1 MPDPVSL
8 ASSPRRIRQANEVA
22 ALSALHRFGPMSRA
36 DLARRLKLNRSSSGH
51 IIAGL
56 TTSGLVREV
65 NANMPSRGSALQS
78 GQPRAGRPGI
88 MLELAPEA
96 GTFLGIEV
104 GVEHL
109 SFVELDLAGNVVA
122 STIEAYDCSAVT
134 REDAFARAVTLA
146 IETLP
151 SEKWARCEG
160 VGVSL
165 PAQMGRSGFVRLAP
179 LLGWRDFYPADLI
192 RPLLP
197 AAVPIWVENDAN
209 AFAIGATYAR
219 ETARRGVTL
228 FLVMETGVG
237 GGITVDGALFRGGN
251 GLAGEIG
258 HLRMAGDG
266 RDLEQ
271 LIGLEALLSRYRH
284 VTGKITA
291 LSQFLAD
298 VQDRVPEAVTVAEG
312 WSKALA
318 FGITQACRLI
328 DPEQIVLGG
337 SVAALYPL
345 VSARVAAHLAAC
357 QDSSFPLPTIVLNE
371 GASLGSAFGAAC
383 MMHQRYLS
391 LDSRRFADEGAQDET
406 SASGHRSSRASGTN
420 GASAGAGG

>member
-36 DLARRLKLNRSSSGH
+36 ELARRLKLNRSSSGH

-56 TTSGLVREV
+56 TASGLVREV
-65 NANMPSRGSALQS
+65 RETAGARLDSE
-78 GQPRAGRPGI
+78 QPRAGRPGI
-88 MLELAPEA
+88 MLELVPDA

-109 SFVELDLAGNVVA
+109 SFVELDLAGNVVE
-122 STIEAYDCSAVT
+122 STIEACDCSAVP
-134 REDAFARAVTLA
+134 REEAFARAVALA
-146 IETLP
+146 VETLP
-151 SEKWARCEG
+151 PEKWARCEG
-160 VGVSL
+160 LGVSL

-179 LLGWRDFYPADLI
+179 LLGWRDFFPADLV

-197 AAVPIWVENDAN
+197 APVPIWVENDAR

-219 ETARRGVTL
+219 ETAQRGVTL
-228 FLVMETGVG
+228 FLVMETGIG

-258 HLRMAGDG
+258 HLRMDGGG
-266 RDLEQ
+266 RDLEHT
-271 LIGLEALLSRYRH
+271 IGLEA
-284 VTGKITA
+284 V
-291 LSQFLAD
+291 LSQYRKVTDTGVTFGRFLAD

-328 DPEQIVLGG
+328 DPDRIVLGG

-345 VSARVAAHLAAC
+345 VAARVAVHLAAI
-357 QDSSFPLPTIVLNE
+357 QEPSFPTPSIVLDE
-371 GASLGSAFGAAC
+371 SASLGSAFGAAC

-391 LDSRRFADEGAQDET
+391 LDSRRLIETEAQADMPATTAQ
-406 SASGHRSSRASGTN
+406 AARASQTN
-420 GASAGAGG
+420 GAAARAGE